1 MVHSTKGCKQETHI
15 LVIVLPASQFSLGAG
30 LLHQSVVFF
39 LPVSTEEKA
48 MADIVPFL
56 HLAHF
61 FILPCC
67 DLRDGSGFPCVG
79 GKAHRLTQELTVY
92 LGAAPLRG

>member
-15 LVIVLPASQFSLGAG
+15 LVIVLPAFQFSLGAG

-48 MADIVPFL
+48 MADFDPFL